1 MRDEVFED
9 ADFRKTKGV
18 FFVKKGLRRLFAGIP
33 FALSSVLDY
42 PAVREMP
49 GSLRRIPEHM
59 GSQKI
64 FERFLHASVFP
75 L

>member
-9 ADFRKTKGV
+9 ADFRKTRGV
-18 FFVKKGLRRLFAGIP
+18 FFVENGLRRLFAGIP

-49 GSLRRIPEHM
+49 GSLRRIPDAY
-59 GSQKI
+59 GIAKN
-64 FERFLHASVFP
+64 L
-75 L
+75 